1 MSCLSVCP
9 GICRACKGRKKIPLS
24 QIRSLFFPL
33 SLSFLSPSISFPFLF
48 LFPFFLPPPLSPSEY
63 VMEKGI
69 RIYASH
75 SKAGGR
81 ESAYIYPLTI
91 RNNSRFRIHVLSHS
105 CLFYG
110 SKKERER
117 RDAQDIMI
125 KMLELTRLSL
135 FVRPIGLEP
144 TRRKTPDPKSGASTN
159 FATSAWP
166 IAYGDINAVEAKG
179 GCKVTYF
186 YLNTQIF
193 LCFSL
198 FLRLPYSFWNYSSY
212 PISKIHS
219 PI

>member
-1 MSCLSVCP
+1 
-9 GICRACKGRKKIPLS
+9 
-24 QIRSLFFPL
+24 
-33 SLSFLSPSISFPFLF
+33 
-48 LFPFFLPPPLSPSEY
+48 
-63 VMEKGI
+63 MEKGI

>member
-33 SLSFLSPSISFPFLF
+33 SLSLSLALSLSFSFSFSLS
-48 LFPFFLPPPLSPSEY
+48 LSPSEY

-91 RNNSRFRIHVLSHS
+91 RNISRFRIHVLSHS

-125 KMLELTRLSL
+125 KNAGANPSLSVCAPDRTRTYTSQD
-135 FVRPIGLEP
+135 
-144 TRRKTPDPKSGASTN
+144 TRS
-159 FATSAWP
+159 
-166 IAYGDINAVEAKG
+166 
-179 GCKVTYF
+179 
-186 YLNTQIF
+186 
-193 LCFSL
+193 
-198 FLRLPYSFWNYSSY
+198 
-212 PISKIHS
+212 
-219 PI
+219 

>member
-1 MSCLSVCP
+1 MCRGQCLSCLSVCP

-33 SLSFLSPSISFPFLF
+33 SLSLSLSFPFPFLF
-48 LFPFFLPPPLSPSEY
+48 LFFLPFPLSPSGY

-69 RIYASH
+69 RVYASH

-125 KMLELTRLSL
+125 KNAGANPSLSVCAPDRTRTYTSQD
-135 FVRPIGLEP
+135 
-144 TRRKTPDPKSGASTN
+144 TRS
-159 FATSAWP
+159 
-166 IAYGDINAVEAKG
+166 
-179 GCKVTYF
+179 
-186 YLNTQIF
+186 
-193 LCFSL
+193 
-198 FLRLPYSFWNYSSY
+198 
-212 PISKIHS
+212 
-219 PI
+219 

>member
-1 MSCLSVCP
+1 M
-9 GICRACKGRKKIPLS
+9 G
-24 QIRSLFFPL
+24 
-33 SLSFLSPSISFPFLF
+33 
-48 LFPFFLPPPLSPSEY
+48 
-63 VMEKGI
+63 KGI

-125 KMLELTRLSL
+125 KNAGANPSLSL

>member
-1 MSCLSVCP
+1 MLVSFYVQGGQCLSCLSVYP

-33 SLSFLSPSISFPFLF
+33 SLYLSPSISFPFLF
-48 LFPFFLPPPLSPSEY
+48 PFPFPSFLPPPLSPSEY

-91 RNNSRFRIHVLSHS
+91 RNISRFRIHVLSHS

-125 KMLELTRLSL
+125 KNAGANPSLSVCAPDRTRTYTSQD
-135 FVRPIGLEP
+135 
-144 TRRKTPDPKSGASTN
+144 TRS
-159 FATSAWP
+159 
-166 IAYGDINAVEAKG
+166 
-179 GCKVTYF
+179 
-186 YLNTQIF
+186 
-193 LCFSL
+193 
-198 FLRLPYSFWNYSSY
+198 
-212 PISKIHS
+212 
-219 PI
+219 